1 MAGEYSSHVPNDS
14 NQTHQY
20 CMVPEPVI
28 EEAPFRDIEG
38 SRSHR
43 YYDIGPRR
51 VLGCS
56 WSYLPTFCILVD
68 NDSRSK
74 LWNLFGT
81 PIETLTAYSG

>member
-1 MAGEYSSHVPNDS
+1 MSGEYSSHVPNDS
-14 NQTHQY
+14 KQAHQY
-20 CMVPEPVI
+20 CMVLEPVI

-68 NDSRSK
+68 MILGQS
-74 LWNLFGT
+74 
-81 PIETLTAYSG
+81 SGISSGRL